1 MSAQIKKRFYL
12 SKGDSKKL
20 NERLKISNIRLELSD
35 KTIEYVELKS
45 GEIIYLIDKKPEII
59 EINNKMV
66 PFLTSKLILQLPR
79 LYVDQGAVPHIING
93 ADVMAPGVTKIV
105 GELKE
110 GVLAVVVDQSNNRPL
125 AIVEILDDW
134 SLLMKDKHG
143 KIARNLHHFNDK
155 IWKVV
160 SELLR

>member
-20 NERLKISNIRLELSD
+20 NEQLKINNIKLDLSD
-35 KTIEYVELKS
+35 RIIEYIELKS

-59 EINNKMV
+59 KINNKMM

-93 ADVMAPGVTKIV
+93 ADVMAPGITKIV

-110 GVLAVVVDQSNNRPL
+110 GMLAVVVDQLNNRPL
-125 AIVEILDDW
+125 AVVEILDNW
-134 SLLMKDKHG
+134 SQLIKDKHG
-143 KIARNLHHFNDK
+143 KVARNLHHLNDK
-155 IWKVV
+155 IWRVV
-160 SELLR
+160 AELLR